1 MLHITITIGTITW
14 QDVTTIMIMITTIM
28 IMITTSDDIYYMV

>member
-14 QDVTTIMIMITTIM
+14 QDVTTIMIMITT
-28 IMITTSDDIYYMV
+28 SDDIYYMV